1 MILIQCTQKL
11 LKEVGQEYK
20 EAVIP
25 TFPLGC
31 WHANLITIDRRK
43 CVLFTND
50 LTRYSFFVPC
60 LRKPDLLRLDHVFSQ
75 NLFRCLVNEGIAQEE
90 IEKALEEI
98 KEIGFTRTSNRSILG
113 TMNEI
118 TKIIEWTVQSECG
131 LLNTDISKLNMDI
144 NRIPTKLIGCKY
156 AIEALK
162 EALAAA

>member
-20 EAVIP
+20 EVVIP

-50 LTRYSFFVPC
+50 PTRYSFLVPC
-60 LRKPDLLRLDHVFSQ
+60 LRKPDLQRLDHVFRQ
-75 NLFRCLVNEGIAQEE
+75 NFFRCLVNEGIAQEDF
-90 IEKALEEI
+90 EKALEEI
-98 KEIGFTRTSNRSILG
+98 QEIGFTRTSNRSILG

-118 TKIIEWTVQSECG
+118 VKFIEWTVQDECG

-144 NRIPTKLIGCKY
+144 NRIPTKLSGSKY

-162 EALAAA
+162 EALAES